1 MKSAIQ
7 FAVEHTDINKNDFE
21 VMFHARKPLL
31 FCSNQLWIKKD
42 SDTFDVPMGVYHGA
56 DICEEKL

>member
-1 MKSAIQ
+1 M
-7 FAVEHTDINKNDFE
+7 EHTDINKNDFE

-56 DICEEKL
+56 DICEQKL